1 MMDSMHDLG
10 GKQGFGPV
18 PVKAGDAPF
27 SHDWERRMWALAR
40 SGIAHGITIDW
51 FRHGLERMVPA
62 DYLTFPYF
70 KKWVTNYLMLII
82 DNGAVTMDEVL
93 KGHIATPAAPADPLT
108 LAEVLDRNRASA
120 ASFATETDAAPAFA
134 VGDAI
139 LTNRHGTTGH
149 SRLPAYARGARGTII
164 TQHGAHALP
173 DKGALGIHAG
183 EHLYTVSFGAPELW
197 GADADPRDTVTLELW
212 ESYLVRP

>member
-1 MMDSMHDLG
+1 MDSMHDLG

-18 PVKAGDAPF
+18 PVKSGDAPF

-40 SGIAHGITIDW
+40 AGVAHDITIDW

-82 DNGAVTMDEVL
+82 DNGAVTMDEAL
-93 KGHIATPAAPADPLT
+93 KGHVEATNDPAAPLT
-108 LAEVLDRNRASA
+108 LAQVLDKNRSGAV
-120 ASFATETDAAPAFA
+120 SFEIKTDAAPAFS
-134 VGDAI
+134 VGDTV
-139 LTNRHGTTGH
+139 LTKRLSTAAH

-164 TQHGAHALP
+164 AHHGAHALP
-173 DKGALGIHAG
+173 DQGALGNHVG
-183 EHLYTVSFGAPELW
+183 EHLYTVSFSAPELW
-197 GADADPRDTVTLELW
+197 GNTANARDSVTLELW
-212 ESYLVRP
+212 ESYFVRP